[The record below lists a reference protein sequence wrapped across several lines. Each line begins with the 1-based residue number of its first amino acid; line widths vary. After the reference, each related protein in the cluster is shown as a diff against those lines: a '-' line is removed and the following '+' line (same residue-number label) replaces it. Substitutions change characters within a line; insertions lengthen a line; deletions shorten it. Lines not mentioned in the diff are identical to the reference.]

1 MKHRTATVLAAACAL
16 LLSQTAAAYVGP
28 GAGLSLLGALWGLL
42 LAIGAAIAFV
52 LLWPLRR
59 YLKRRSASQA
69 ALRAADAER
78 RHDAPGT

>member
-28 GAGLSLLGALWGLL
+28 GAGLSMLGALWGLL

-69 ALRAADAER
+69 ALRAAAER